1 MPTMR
6 LQKFLSAAGICSR
19 RQGERYIQAG
29 RVTVNGHPVGQLGT
43 KVDPHTDRVAFD
55 GTPVTLSATHLY
67 IALHKPL
74 GYVSSCRQA
83 GEKLVTDLVDLP
95 DRLFPVG
102 RLDKD
107 STGLILLTNDGRIHH
122 RLSHPSFDHSKS
134 YRVTVD
140 HPLSGGALE
149 KLRRGITL
157 DGRLTRPAKVKG
169 LGPKRFEIILQEGRN
184 RQIRR
189 MVGKIGAKVVTLHRT
204 RVAHI
209 HLSDLAPGRWRHLT
223 RQERTTLLTG
233 LDDAD

>member
-19 RQGERYIQAG
+19 RKGERYIQAG
-29 RVTVNGHPVGQLGT
+29 RITVNGHPVDQLGT
-43 KVDPHTDRVAFD
+43 KVDPDTDRVAFD
-55 GTPVTLSATHLY
+55 GAPVTLSATHLY

-122 RLSHPSFDHSKS
+122 RLSHPG
-134 YRVTVD
+134 TVQGD
-140 HPLSGGALE
+140 N
-149 KLRRGITL
+149 
-157 DGRLTRPAKVKG
+157 
-169 LGPKRFEIILQEGRN
+169 LGTDFPN
-184 RQIRR
+184 H
-189 MVGKIGAKVVTLHRT
+189 AP
-204 RVAHI
+204 
-209 HLSDLAPGRWRHLT
+209 DLAIASFL
-223 RQERTTLLTG
+223 E
-233 LDDAD
+233 DDFKPFRPQPFDFSRSSAAAIQYNPPAQLGQGAA